1 MVDTNKP
8 EEVKKPDYITELPPS
23 YDAIP
28 DHLVNK
34 PFIDSLISLVNDQA
48 NMSNPV
54 YSNRFYSKKLD
65 DRALEEIY
73 KTGLGNKIVRIISQ
87 TALKDGLVIEEDQD
101 DYYREQLAIKILK
114 CSEFMLAYGRGV
126 LVLSNK
132 GDKLEEPLKKTSE
145 KTFVRAFSGND
156 ITVPQIDRDFDSERF
171 YKPVYYTIW
180 GHAVHY
186 SRVIDFCY
194 IDPVQRELPE
204 YKYGG
209 MSLYQLVRDQLI
221 NDAIVERS
229 AANIIQKSSSFFYKI
244 KGLNDAVRG
253 NKTGK
258 IEEKFQE
265 MERNRGIYG
274 ATLIDTEEDV
284 LDVAQAVNNLDDLD
298 QISLRRLAMVTGIP
312 VPVLVGENVT
322 GLNSTSEQEMTTF
335 YEMIESFRERY
346 LMSPINELFEKLGW
360 DKPGLKNH
368 WAILIKLYRTNRM

>member
-126 LVLSNK
+126 LSYRTK
-132 GDKLEEPLKKTSE
+132 SDKLEELKE
-145 KTFVRAFSGND
+145 
-156 ITVPQIDRDFDSERF
+156 
-171 YKPVYYTIW
+171 
-180 GHAVHY
+180 
-186 SRVIDFCY
+186 
-194 IDPVQRELPE
+194 
-204 YKYGG
+204 
-209 MSLYQLVRDQLI
+209 
-221 NDAIVERS
+221 
-229 AANIIQKSSSFFYKI
+229 
-244 KGLNDAVRG
+244 
-253 NKTGK
+253 
-258 IEEKFQE
+258 
-265 MERNRGIYG
+265 
-274 ATLIDTEEDV
+274 
-284 LDVAQAVNNLDDLD
+284 NLK
-298 QISLRRLAMVTGIP
+298 RRL
-312 VPVLVGENVT
+312 
-322 GLNSTSEQEMTTF
+322 
-335 YEMIESFRERY
+335 
-346 LMSPINELFEKLGW
+346 
-360 DKPGLKNH
+360 
-368 WAILIKLYRTNRM
+368 